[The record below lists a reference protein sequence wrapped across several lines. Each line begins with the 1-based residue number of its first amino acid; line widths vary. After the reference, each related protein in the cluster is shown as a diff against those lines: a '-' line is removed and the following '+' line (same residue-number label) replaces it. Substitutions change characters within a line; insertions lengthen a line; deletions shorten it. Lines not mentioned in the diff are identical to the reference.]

1 MNTHQTQYQLPND
14 PVQAVVCMDLIGRIA
29 AAAKL
34 RKEISDERNLRA
46 LSGKANTGSYR
57 LTEMLVADGIEQR
70 ARAELIRRGAFVN

>member
-1 MNTHQTQYQLPND
+1 MNTHQTQYQLPKD
-14 PVQAVVCMDLIGRIA
+14 PVQAVACMDLIGRIA

-46 LSGKANTGSYR
+46 LSGYANTGSYR
-57 LTEMLVADGIEQR
+57 FTEMLVADGIEQR